1 MSLTVNGKFYGSE
14 RTGWRDEAISQRHRT
29 WGRFAT
35 AIDID
40 FVLIESTF
48 AAEPK
53 ALIEYKAQPGGYA
66 TSFQLRVLCNLAN
79 MAGLPAFVAKYWS
92 DTWAFIVLPQNDH
105 AREWMKSARRMS
117 ERQYVMFL
125 QDIRGVREQLPEHLQ
140 DVLPPAEAA
149 A

>member
-1 MSLTVNGKFYGSE
+1 MILTVNSKFHGSE

-53 ALIEYKAQPGGYA
+53 AIIEYKAQPGGYA
-66 TSFQLRVLCNLAN
+66 TNFQLRLLRNLAD
-79 MAGLPAFVAKYWS
+79 MAGLPAFIAKYWPDS
-92 DTWAFIVLPQNDH
+92 WAFIVMPQNDH
-105 AREWMKSARRMS
+105 ARDWMKSERRMS
-117 ERQYVMFL
+117 ERQYVTFL
-125 QDIRGVREQLPEHLQ
+125 QDIRGVREQLPDHLQ

-149 A
+149 